1 MAPSCFPSN
10 FKDTSSVS
18 TFQHSQSSEPQHEPT
33 GQTGPTGPAPDPNSV
48 PNGTY
53 PPNI

>member
-1 MAPSCFPSN
+1 MHNLSMVPSCFPSN

-18 TFQHSQSSEPQHEPT
+18 TFQHSQSP
-33 GQTGPTGPAPDPNSV
+33 GPAPDPNSV